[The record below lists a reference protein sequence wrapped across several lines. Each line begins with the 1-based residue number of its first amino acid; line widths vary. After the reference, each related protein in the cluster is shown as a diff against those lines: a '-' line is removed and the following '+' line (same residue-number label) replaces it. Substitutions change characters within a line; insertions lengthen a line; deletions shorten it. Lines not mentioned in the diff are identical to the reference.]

1 MSFEQFSLSESRLKA
16 IQDADTSGICS
27 VPTPVQSALIPLMLT
42 GKDVLVG
49 VPAGSGKAAAYA
61 IPALDLLQ
69 REDAA
74 LTQVAGRGPRVIVLV
89 PTREVALQVL
99 DAFRTYG
106 RHDNF
111 YSFAVYGGV
120 SMHPQVQALQRGLD
134 VLIAT
139 PGRLL
144 DHLGQGHVSLDSV
157 KVLVFDEVD
166 RMMDMGQV
174 AELERLYPLLPTP
187 RQTVVVASSLGD
199 DIRAFA
205 SGLLNYPEEIA
216 IDRGD
221 DVTSQVHQRFIAVD
235 PHRKRELMA
244 QLFKDEAWPRSLVFA
259 RTKFGAE
266 GLARKLAKSGIT
278 AFALH
283 AHRGQQPRGRAL
295 DEFQNGLLSAL
306 ITTDMAL
313 RGFEMDGMQRVV
325 HYDLPAVPDD
335 YPARLNRVLNG
346 EDGRVGDTVA
356 FVTHDDAVLLK
367 SIERL
372 LGREIMPEI
381 VPGFEPM
388 SPEDLAAYQAEQ
400 AAKYAADPRNARNQ
414 PAEGAEETPEGDAAS
429 ELDEADEERQPVE
442 LDEDAKA
449 RAEGEAWLYARQ
461 QTNQR
466 QPRGRKPRD
475 PDAQPYFPDDRD
487 PWADLPEDKLY
498 VMDAMYNGNKL
509 APGETDPLTALQF
522 IDDDEAWED
531 DDRQPR
537 GANAHV
543 RDIVAEFRRE
553 ARDDRNLHR
562 ELAGMPALNS
572 LRKNHRGKKPFAK
585 SSQFGKGQGAKPA
598 GGKAPRGGQ
607 GQSGGYQGSKPAG
620 AGGPSRATGGPRP
633 AGGAKPFGR
642 KPGGGPR
649 RSRPPKTDAN

>member
-1 MSFEQFSLSESRLKA
+1 MSFEQFSLTEPRIKA
-16 IQDADTSGICS
+16 IQDAATNGA
-27 VPTPVQSALIPLMLT
+27 PTATPVQAALIPLVLT
-42 GKDVLVG
+42 GKDVLVSA
-49 VPAGSGKAAAYA
+49 PAGSGKAAAYA

-69 REDAA
+69 QDDPA
-74 LTQVAGRGPRVIVLV
+74 LTQEPGRGPRVLVLV

-106 RHDNF
+106 RHDAY

-120 SMHPQVQALQRGLD
+120 SMHPQVQALERGLD

-139 PGRLL
+139 PARLL
-144 DHLGQGHVSLDSV
+144 DHLGQGHVSLDRV
-157 KVLVFDEVD
+157 RVLVFDEVD
-166 RMMDMGQV
+166 RMMDMGQT
-174 AELERLYPLLPTP
+174 AELERLYPLLPAT
-187 RQTVVVASSLGD
+187 RQTIVATSALGD
-199 DIRAFA
+199 DIRSLAE
-205 SGLLNYPEEIA
+205 GLLKYPEEVV

-221 DVTSQVHQRFIAVD
+221 DITTRVHQRFIAVD
-235 PHRKRELMA
+235 PHRKRDLMT
-244 QLFKDEAWPRSLVFA
+244 QLFRDESWPRSLVFA

-266 GLARKLAKSGIT
+266 GLARKLAKGGVT
-278 AFALH
+278 ANALH
-283 AHRGQQPRGRAL
+283 AHRGQTPRGRAL
-295 DEFQNGLLSAL
+295 EEFQNGLLSAL
-306 ITTDMAL
+306 VTTDMAL

-346 EDGRVGDTVA
+346 EEGRVGDTVA
-356 FVTHDDAVLLK
+356 FVTHDDAVLIK

-372 LGREIMPEI
+372 LGAEIHPEI
-381 VPGFEPM
+381 IPGFEPM
-388 SPEDLAAYQAEQ
+388 SPEALAEYQAEQ

-414 PAEGAEETPEGDAAS
+414 PTEGGEAATEGVESEATGEFDEAEED
-429 ELDEADEERQPVE
+429 RQPVE

-461 QTNQR
+461 QANQR
-466 QPRGRKPRD
+466 PPRGRKPRD

-487 PWADLPEDKLY
+487 PWADLPEEKLY

-537 GANAHV
+537 GPNAHI

-553 ARDDRNLHR
+553 AREDRNLHR

-572 LRKNHRGKKPFAK
+572 LRKNHRGKKPFGK
-585 SSQFGKGQGAKPA
+585 SQFSKGPGNKPM
-598 GGKAPRGGQ
+598 GSKPPR
-607 GQSGGYQGSKPAG
+607 SGGYQGAKRPVDADGKPLAPRPHGSGGKPFRRKPAG
-620 AGGPSRATGGPRP
+620 SGRPRSP
-633 AGGAKPFGR
+633 KP
-642 KPGGGPR
+642 
-649 RSRPPKTDAN
+649 DAN

>member
-16 IQDADTSGICS
+16 IQDADTSGAS
-27 VPTPVQSALIPLMLT
+27 TPAATPVQAALIPLILT

-49 VPAGSGKAAAYA
+49 VPAGSGKAAGYA
-61 IPALDLLQ
+61 IPTLDLLQ

-74 LTQVAGRGPRVIVLV
+74 LTQEAGRAPRVLVLV

-120 SMHPQVQALQRGLD
+120 SMHPQVQALERGLD

-144 DHLGQGHVSLDSV
+144 DHLGQGHVNLDSV

-166 RMMDMGQV
+166 RMMDMGQA
-174 AELERLYPLLPTP
+174 AELERLYPLLPKT
-187 RQTVVVASSLGD
+187 RQTIVVASSLGD
-199 DIRAFA
+199 DIRNFA
-205 SGLLNYPEEIA
+205 NGLLNYPEEVV

-221 DVTSQVHQRFIAVD
+221 DVTSRVHQRFIAVD
-235 PHRKRELMA
+235 PHRKRELMT

-266 GLARKLAKSGIT
+266 GLARKLAKGGIT

-295 DEFQNGLLSAL
+295 DEFQNNQLNAL
-306 ITTDMAL
+306 VTTDMAV
-313 RGFEMDGMQRVV
+313 RGFDMDGMQRVV
-325 HYDLPAVPDD
+325 HYDLPGVPDD

-346 EDGRVGDTVA
+346 EEGRIGDTVA
-356 FVTHDDAVLLK
+356 FVTHDDAVLVK

-372 LGREIMPEI
+372 LGASIQPEI
-381 VPGFEPM
+381 IPGFEPL
-388 SPEDLAAYQAEQ
+388 SPEALAEYQAEQ
-400 AAKYAADPRNARNQ
+400 AAKYAADPRNARPQ
-414 PAEGAEETPEGDAAS
+414 AGEGSEEGGEGADASGERGEFDESEEDS
-429 ELDEADEERQPVE
+429 QPVE

-449 RAEGEAWLYARQ
+449 RMEGEAWLYARQ
-461 QTNQR
+461 QANQR
-466 QPRGRKPRD
+466 PPRGRKPRD

-487 PWADLPEDKLY
+487 PWENLPEEKLY
-498 VMDAMYNGNKL
+498 ILDAMVNGNTL
-509 APGETDPLTALQF
+509 APGETDPLTALQY

-543 RDIVAEFRRE
+543 RDIVSEFRRE

-562 ELAGMPALNS
+562 ELAGMPALQS
-572 LRKNHRGKKPFAK
+572 LRKNHRGKKSFN
-585 SSQFGKGQGAKPA
+585 KGQNKSGGAKP
-598 GGKAPRGGQ
+598 PRSG
-607 GQSGGYQGSKPAG
+607 GGYQGAKN
-620 AGGPSRATGGPRP
+620 GGPKHSGPRP
-633 AGGAKPFGR
+633 AGGAKPFR
-642 KPGGGPR
+642 ARTGGPR
-649 RSRPPKTDAN
+649 RARGPKPESA

>member
-16 IQDADTSGICS
+16 IQDADTSGTLT
-27 VPTPVQSALIPLMLT
+27 PTPVQAALMPLILT

-49 VPAGSGKAAAYA
+49 VPAGSGKAAGYA
-61 IPALDLLQ
+61 IPTLDLLQ
-69 REDAA
+69 REDAE
-74 LTQVAGRGPRVIVLV
+74 LTQVPGRSPRVLVLV

-120 SMHPQVQALQRGLD
+120 SMHPQVQALQRGID

-144 DHLGQGHVSLDSV
+144 DHLGQGHVNLDSV

-166 RMMDMGQV
+166 RMMDMGQA
-174 AELERLYPLLPTP
+174 AELERLYPMLPNT
-187 RQTVVVASSLGD
+187 RQTVVLASSLGD
-199 DIRAFA
+199 DIRSFA
-205 SGLLNYPEEIA
+205 NGLLNYPEEVV

-283 AHRGQQPRGRAL
+283 AHRGQSPRGRAL
-295 DEFQNGLLSAL
+295 DEFQNNQLNAL
-306 ITTDMAL
+306 VTTDMAV
-313 RGFEMDGMQRVV
+313 RGFDMDGIQRIV

-335 YPARLNRVLNG
+335 YPSRLNRVLNG
-346 EDGRVGDTVA
+346 EEGRIGDTVA
-356 FVTHDDAVLLK
+356 FVTHDDAVLVK

-372 LGREIMPEI
+372 LGSPIQPEI
-381 VPGFEPM
+381 IPGFEPL
-388 SPEDLAAYQAEQ
+388 SPEALAEFQAEQ
-400 AAKYAADPRNARNQ
+400 AAKYAADPRNARAQ
-414 PAEGAEETPEGDAAS
+414 AGEGSDEGADAGADHGDF
-429 ELDEADEERQPVE
+429 DESDEDRQPVE

-449 RAEGEAWLYARQ
+449 RQEGEAWLYARQ
-461 QTNQR
+461 QANQR
-466 QPRGRKPRD
+466 PPRGRKPRD

-487 PWADLPEDKLY
+487 PWENLPEDKLY
-498 VMDAMYNGNKL
+498 ILDAMVNGNSL

-543 RDIVAEFRRE
+543 RDIVSEFRRE

-562 ELAGMPALNS
+562 ELAGMPALQG

-585 SSQFGKGQGAKPA
+585 GQGKAN
-598 GGKAPRGGQ
+598 GGKSFRSGQ
-607 GQSGGYQGSKPAG
+607 NTSGGYQGAKPGGGQKPAG
-620 AGGPSRATGGPRP
+620 SRPTGS
-633 AGGAKPFGR
+633 GAKQFR
-642 KPGGGPR
+642 SRTSGPR
-649 RSRPPKTDAN
+649 RSRPPKAEST

>member
-1 MSFEQFSLSESRLKA
+1 MSFEQFSLSEPRLKA
-16 IQDADTSGICS
+16 IQDADTSGAP
-27 VPTPVQSALIPLMLT
+27 VPTPVQAALIPLMLT
-42 GKDVLVG
+42 GKDVLVAA
-49 VPAGSGKAAAYA
+49 PAGSGKAAAYA

-69 REDAA
+69 HDGEAT
-74 LTQVAGRGPRVIVLV
+74 TQVPGRGPRVLVIV

-106 RHDNF
+106 RHDAY

-134 VLIAT
+134 ILIAT

-144 DHLGQGHVSLDSV
+144 DHLGQGYVNLDAV
-157 KVLVFDEVD
+157 RVVVFDEVD
-166 RMMDMGQV
+166 RMMDMGQ
-174 AELERLYPLLPTP
+174 ATELERLYPLLPSP
-187 RQTVVVASSLGD
+187 RQTVVVASAMGD
-199 DIRAFA
+199 DIRGLAA
-205 SGLLNYPEEIA
+205 GLLSYPEEVI

-221 DVTSQVHQRFIAVD
+221 DVTSRVHQRFIAVD
-235 PHRKRELMA
+235 PHRKRDLMT
-244 QLFKDEAWPRSLVFA
+244 QLCRDEAWPRSLVFA

-266 GLARKLAKSGIT
+266 GLARKLAKGGVT
-278 AFALH
+278 ANALH
-283 AHRGQQPRGRAL
+283 AHRGQLPRGRAL
-295 DEFQNGLLSAL
+295 DEFQNGLLGAL
-306 ITTDMAL
+306 VTTDMAM
-313 RGFEMDGMQRVV
+313 RGFDMDGIQRVV

-335 YPARLNRVLNG
+335 YPSRLNRVLNG

-372 LGREIMPEI
+372 LGSEI
-381 VPGFEPM
+381 VPEIIPGYEPM
-388 SPEDLAAYQAEQ
+388 SPEALAEYQAEQ
-400 AAKYAADPRNARNQ
+400 AAKYAADPRNARAQSAGEDNAEI
-414 PAEGAEETPEGDAAS
+414 AEGDNNLDLDDGD
-429 ELDEADEERQPVE
+429 EDRQPVE

-461 QTNQR
+461 QANQR
-466 QPRGRKPRD
+466 PPRGRKPRD

-487 PWADLPEDKLY
+487 PWETLPEEKHYILD
-498 VMDAMYNGNKL
+498 VMYNGNQL

-537 GANAHV
+537 GQNAHV

-553 ARDDRNLHR
+553 AREDRNLHR

-572 LRKNHRGKKPFAK
+572 LRKSHRGKKPYGK
-585 SSQFGKGQGAKPA
+585 STAFSKGQGKPA
-598 GGKAPRGGQ
+598 AGKSPRSAQGSYQGRKPADGQ
-607 GQSGGYQGSKPAG
+607 GRPA
-620 AGGPSRATGGPRP
+620 GGPRP
-633 AGGAKPFGR
+633 TGGAKHLGR
-642 KPGGGPR
+642 KPGGPR
-649 RSRPPKTDAN
+649 RPRAPKPEAS

>member
-1 MSFEQFSLSESRLKA
+1 MSFEQFSLSEPRLKA
-16 IQDADTSGICS
+16 IQDADTSGAPN
-27 VPTPVQSALIPLMLT
+27 PTPVQAALIPLMLT
-42 GKDVLVG
+42 GKDVLVSA
-49 VPAGSGKAAAYA
+49 PAGSGKAAAYA
-61 IPALDLLQ
+61 IPSLDLLLQ
-69 REDAA
+69 DGEAT
-74 LTQVAGRGPRVIVLV
+74 TQVAGRGPRVLVLV

-106 RHDNF
+106 RHDAY

-134 VLIAT
+134 ILIAT

-144 DHLGQGHVSLDSV
+144 DHLGQGHVNLDAV
-157 KVLVFDEVD
+157 RVLVFDEVD
-166 RMMDMGQV
+166 RMMDMGQA

-187 RQTVVVASSLGD
+187 RQTVVVASAMGD
-199 DIRAFA
+199 DIRGLAA
-205 SGLLNYPEEIA
+205 GLLNYPEEVI

-221 DVTSQVHQRFIAVD
+221 DVTTRVHQRFIAVD
-235 PHRKRELMA
+235 PHRKRDLMT
-244 QLFKDEAWPRSLVFA
+244 QLFRDEAWPRSLVFA

-266 GLARKLAKSGIT
+266 GLARKLAKGGVT
-278 AFALH
+278 ANALH
-283 AHRGQQPRGRAL
+283 AHRGQTPRGRAL

-306 ITTDMAL
+306 VTTDMAM

-346 EDGRVGDTVA
+346 EDGRVGDAVA

-372 LGREIMPEI
+372 LGSEI
-381 VPGFEPM
+381 VPEIIPGYEPM
-388 SPEDLAAYQAEQ
+388 SPEALAEYQAEQ
-400 AAKYAADPRNARNQ
+400 AAKYAADPRNARQ
-414 PAEGAEETPEGDAAS
+414 QSAESGEESAESSEVDNALELDDAEED
-429 ELDEADEERQPVE
+429 RQPIE

-461 QTNQR
+461 QANQR
-466 QPRGRKPRD
+466 PPRGRKPRD

-487 PWADLPEDKLY
+487 PWETLPEEKLY
-498 VMDAMYNGNKL
+498 ILDAMYNGNQL

-522 IDDDEAWED
+522 IDDDDAWED

-537 GANAHV
+537 GQNAHV

-553 ARDDRNLHR
+553 AREDRNLHR

-572 LRKNHRGKKPFAK
+572 LRKNHRGKKPFGK
-585 SSQFGKGQGAKPA
+585 SSQFGKGQGKPA
-598 GGKAPRGGQ
+598 AAKSPRSGQ
-607 GQSGGYQGSKPAG
+607 NGGYQGRKPAG
-620 AGGPSRATGGPRP
+620 AR
-633 AGGAKPFGR
+633 PFGR
-642 KPGGGPR
+642 KPAGGPR
-649 RSRPPKTDAN
+649 RPRPPKPEAS

>member
-16 IQDADTSGICS
+16 IQDADTSGAS
-27 VPTPVQSALIPLMLT
+27 TPAPTPVQTALIPLILT

-49 VPAGSGKAAAYA
+49 VPAGSGKAAGYA
-61 IPALDLLQ
+61 IPTLDLLQ

-74 LTQVAGRGPRVIVLV
+74 LTQVAGRSPRVLVLV

-134 VLIAT
+134 ILIAT

-144 DHLGQGHVSLDSV
+144 DHLGQGYVNLDSV

-166 RMMDMGQV
+166 RMMDMGLA
-174 AELERLYPLLPTP
+174 AELERLYPLLPKA
-187 RQTVVVASSLGD
+187 RQTVVLASSLGD
-199 DIRAFA
+199 DIRSFA
-205 SGLLNYPEEIA
+205 NGLLNYPEEVV

-221 DVTSQVHQRFIAVD
+221 DVTSRVHQRFIAVD

-244 QLFKDEAWPRSLVFA
+244 QLFKDETWPRSLVFA

-283 AHRGQQPRGRAL
+283 AHRGQQPRGRGL
-295 DEFQNGLLSAL
+295 DEFQSNQLNAL
-306 ITTDMAL
+306 VTTDMAV
-313 RGFEMDGMQRVV
+313 RGFDMDGIQRVV

-335 YPARLNRVLNG
+335 YPSRLNRVLHG
-346 EDGRVGDTVA
+346 EDGHVGDTVA
-356 FVTHDDAVLLK
+356 FVTHDDAVLVK

-372 LGREIMPEI
+372 LGSAIKPEI
-381 VPGFEPM
+381 IPGFEPM
-388 SPEDLAAYQAEQ
+388 SPETLAAYQAEQ
-400 AAKYAADPRNARNQ
+400 AAKYAADPRNAR
-414 PAEGAEETPEGDAAS
+414 PHSGEEGAETSEAGAEGGDFDEVEE
-429 ELDEADEERQPVE
+429 ELQPVE

-449 RAEGEAWLYARQ
+449 RMEGEAWLYARQ
-461 QTNQR
+461 QANQR
-466 QPRGRKPRD
+466 PPRGRKPRD

-487 PWADLPEDKLY
+487 PWENLPEEKLY
-498 VMDAMYNGNKL
+498 ILDAMVNGNTL

-543 RDIVAEFRRE
+543 RDIVGEFRRE
-553 ARDDRNLHR
+553 AREDRNLHR
-562 ELAGMPALNS
+562 ELAGMPALKS

-585 SSQFGKGQGAKPA
+585 GANKSGGAKPFRN
-598 GGKAPRGGQ
+598 APGV
-607 GQSGGYQGSKPAG
+607 SGGYQGARQ
-620 AGGPSRATGGPRP
+620 GGGQKSAGPRP
-633 AGGAKPFGR
+633 TSGGGAKAFR
-642 KPGGGPR
+642 SRIGGPR
-649 RSRPPKTDAN
+649 RARPPKSEST

>member
-16 IQDADTSGICS
+16 IQDADTSGALT
-27 VPTPVQSALIPLMLT
+27 PTPVQAALIPLILT
-42 GKDVLVG
+42 SKDVLVG
-49 VPAGSGKAAAYA
+49 VPAGSGKAAGYA
-61 IPALDLLQ
+61 IPTLDLLQ

-74 LTQVAGRGPRVIVLV
+74 LTQVAGRSPRVLVLV

-120 SMHPQVQALQRGLD
+120 SMHPQVQALQRGID

-144 DHLGQGHVSLDSV
+144 DHLGQGHVNLDSV
-157 KVLVFDEVD
+157 KVLIFDEVD
-166 RMMDMGQV
+166 RMMDMGQA
-174 AELERLYPLLPTP
+174 AELERLYPLLPKA
-187 RQTVVVASSLGD
+187 RQTVVLASSLGE
-199 DIRAFA
+199 DIRNFA
-205 SGLLNYPEEIA
+205 NGLLNYPEEVI

-221 DVTSQVHQRFIAVD
+221 DLTSQVHQRFIAVD

-283 AHRGQQPRGRAL
+283 AHRGQPPRGRAL
-295 DEFQNGLLSAL
+295 DEFQNNQLNAL
-306 ITTDMAL
+306 VTTDMAV
-313 RGFEMDGMQRVV
+313 RGFDMDGIQRIV

-335 YPARLNRVLNG
+335 YPSRLNRVLNG
-346 EDGRVGDTVA
+346 EDGRIGDTVA
-356 FVTHDDAVLLK
+356 FVTHDDAVLVK

-372 LGREIMPEI
+372 LGHPIQPEI

-388 SPEDLAAYQAEQ
+388 SPEALAEYQAEQ
-400 AAKYAADPRNARNQ
+400 AAKYAADPRNARPQ
-414 PAEGAEETPEGDAAS
+414 AGEGSEGSEGGEEGGENADF
-429 ELDEADEERQPVE
+429 DEADDDRQPLE

-449 RAEGEAWLYARQ
+449 RQEGEAWLYARQ
-461 QTNQR
+461 QANQR
-466 QPRGRKPRD
+466 PPRGRKPRD

-487 PWADLPEDKLY
+487 PWENLPEDKLY
-498 VMDAMYNGNKL
+498 ILDAMVNGNSL

-543 RDIVAEFRRE
+543 RDIVSEFRRE
-553 ARDDRNLHR
+553 AREDRNLHR
-562 ELAGMPALNS
+562 ELAGMPALQS

-585 SSQFGKGQGAKPA
+585 GQHKSVGAKPFRGGQGANGTGYQGAKP
-598 GGKAPRGGQ
+598 GGGQ
-607 GQSGGYQGSKPAG
+607 KAS
-620 AGGPSRATGGPRP
+620 GPRP
-633 AGGAKPFGR
+633 AGAGAKQFR
-642 KPGGGPR
+642 SRTGGPR
-649 RSRPPKTDAN
+649 RARPPKSESS